1 MKSANIYEVNTVGKK
16 LTVLAHSVSDVI
28 NLLTARTWNQET
40 QIYDEAEFEEKD
52 IIQIKLTIASV
63 ICPDYL

>member
-1 MKSANIYEVNTVGKK
+1 MKSANIYEVSTTSKK

-28 NLLTARTWNQET
+28 NLLTVRIWNPET
-40 QIYDEAEFEEKD
+40 NNYDDAEFEEKD